1 MNKLFRAVTVSAA
14 ALVLFV
20 AFIGLFGFAFHGTA
34 SAANPGPL
42 AAPTPVSVNPGSGA
56 GRAAV
61 LWSAKV
67 ITADTATGAMDILNY
82 GKADIQWVTDQTAV
96 AGAPNTTTV
105 KLQFSVDGVNWADG
119 INVLAS
125 NSADAADM
133 QQFAVFGRYVRLY
146 ADVSNAN
153 PVTLTLGV
161 ATK

>member
-1 MNKLFRAVTVSAA
+1 
-14 ALVLFV
+14 LVLFV

-42 AAPTPVSVNPGSGA
+42 AAPRPVSVNPGSGA

-82 GKADIQWVTDQTAV
+82 SKADIQWLVDQTVV
-96 AGAPNTTTV
+96 AGAANTTTV
-105 KLQFSVDGVNWADG
+105 KLQFSNNGTNWIDG
-119 INVLAS
+119 INAVAT
-125 NSADAADM
+125 NSADAGDM

-146 ADVSNAN
+146 ADVTNSN
-153 PVTLTLGV
+153 PITLTLAV
-161 ATK
+161 AAK

>member
-1 MNKLFRAVTVSAA
+1 MTSNRKFFIVSVALA
-14 ALVLFV
+14 ALLFAV
-20 AFIGLFGFAFHGTA
+20 FALSFQGTA

-42 AAPTPVSVNPGSGA
+42 AAPTPVSVNPGSGV
-56 GRAAV
+56 GRASV
-61 LWSAKV
+61 LWSNKV